1 MSTFEESRVEWFH
14 VFNVPSDAKHRVI
27 LQRGFVLLRV
37 TIFTLERFH
46 GIRGILQCRLQT
58 GFIFSLSLCPS
69 VRPSRLNKRQY
80 TFRIVKSISKTDSQ
94 SKFLEEKFFRER
106 KLGRILENTGLN
118 WRRRKKSRDFI
129 PVKLHKS
136 DAWGEDKFWPGRAA
150 IEKPDETSHLA
161 KRRTPFERP
170 RSKRKS
176 QTFQPQRRVCS
187 PSKTKF
193 KTQPRRES
201 NSVGFKDP
209 LLSSE
214 TALSFERPDPK
225 YREGFTKETF

>member
-1 MSTFEESRVEWFH
+1 MSTLEESRVEWFH

-94 SKFLEEKFFRER
+94 SKFLEEKFFHGRN
-106 KLGRILENTGLN
+106 LGRILENTGVVV
-118 WRRRKKSRDFI
+118 WIEGEGKSLEISSLWNYINLTREERISFG
-129 PVKLHKS
+129 L
-136 DAWGEDKFWPGRAA
+136 E
-150 IEKPDETSHLA
+150 
-161 KRRTPFERP
+161 ERP
-170 RSKRKS
+170 SRSPMK
-176 QTFQPQRRVCS
+176 
-187 PSKTKF
+187 
-193 KTQPRRES
+193 
-201 NSVGFKDP
+201 
-209 LLSSE
+209 LL
-214 TALSFERPDPK
+214 T
-225 YREGFTKETF
+225 